1 MGPVNQSVTL
11 GHITSQTARPLRAD
25 KSQVRQHLS
34 CPRPPWCRRRK
45 RHWTWRVVGGG
56 CWRCRRTQ
64 RHVEPIRATVRC
76 RRRRAG
82 SGRHVTLNSAAA
94 AAAAS
99 TETPDKHRQSAVRYN
114 VCVQNVVVGAPALRR
129 RSADVAIIPCILLI
143 EKCTGEVSQSYV
155 SLRHRDA
162 PLSENQH
169 APETGDKPMTLIRGS
184 VGGGEFTQAGGEIG
198 TDNQSSNVPTEVEE
212 IQGERELCRS
222 VCSNDLLRTAYDK
235 RDILRRRTERVDCA
249 ARVYC
254 RVANSHRLEQKNALR
269 QYFHSVQPTHDSH
282 HILSYRQQT
291 TCIKNTA
298 IDRQL
303 ICNYHSPPCSL

>member
-82 SGRHVTLNSAAA
+82 SGRHATLNSAAA
-94 AAAAS
+94 APAAS

-114 VCVQNVVVGAPALRR
+114 VCVQNVVVGAPTLRR

-212 IQGERELCRS
+212 IQGERESCVDQFAAMTYYAPRTTS
-222 VCSNDLLRTAYDK
+222 VIFFDV
-235 RDILRRRTERVDCA
+235 EP
-249 ARVYC
+249 
-254 RVANSHRLEQKNALR
+254 NAL
-269 QYFHSVQPTHDSH
+269 
-282 HILSYRQQT
+282 
-291 TCIKNTA
+291 TA
-298 IDRQL
+298 RHVYTAESLTRTDLNRRMPFGSISTLYNRHTIHTIYCLTGSKQHASKTQL
-303 ICNYHSPPCSL
+303 